1 MKTKIC
7 AVMILLLSTL
17 LTGCFA
23 EETTDEI
30 KIGMIRYLNASEEN
44 MNELIKK
51 IEQKNGENLSNYS
64 TVYYDTLNSM
74 EMGLNAGNIAE
85 MSTYRSVS
93 NYITGHNSALVPAPI
108 AFKLSDSF
116 CCAFRQEDSAL
127 RDDFDKA
134 LKSMI
139 DDGTLIT
146 LTSQYITNFSAGV
159 EPQAIDMPRLNGVQ
173 TIKIAVTGDLPPL
186 DLIKADG
193 TPAGFNT
200 AVLAE
205 ISKRINKNI
214 ELVSIE
220 SGARASAL
228 MSGVADVLFWARK
241 PDDNSDLPSD
251 IDQPDGIIFSTPY
264 FSDKITHLKL
274 K

>member
-1 MKTKIC
+1 M
-7 AVMILLLSTL
+7 LF
-17 LTGCFA
+17 TGCFS
-23 EETTDEI
+23 EEASDEI
-30 KIGMIRYLNASEEN
+30 KIGMIKYLNASEEN

-93 NYITGHNSALVPAPI
+93 NYITGHNSELVPAPI

-146 LTSQYITNFSAGV
+146 LTNQYVTNFSTGE

-173 TIKIAVTGDLPPL
+173 TIKVAVTGDLPPL

-228 MSGVADVLFWARK
+228 MSGVADVLFWARQ
-241 PDDNSDLPSD
+241 PDDNSDLPVD

>member
-1 MKTKIC
+1 MKNKFC
-7 AVMILLLSTL
+7 AVLILLLSTL
-17 LTGCFA
+17 FTGCYDD
-23 EETTDEI
+23 TSDEI
-30 KIGMIRYLNASEEN
+30 KIGMIKYLNASEEN

-51 IEQKNGENLSNYS
+51 IEQKNGENFSNYS
-64 TVYYDTLNSM
+64 TVYYDTLTSM
-74 EMGLNAGNIAE
+74 EMGLHAGNIVE

-93 NYITGHNSALVPAPI
+93 NYVTGRNSALVPAPI

-134 LKSMI
+134 LNSMI
-139 DDGTLIT
+139 SDGALIN
-146 LTSQYITNFSAGV
+146 LTSQYITKFSAGV
-159 EPQAIDMPRLNGVQ
+159 EPQAIEMPRFGGVQ
-173 TIKIAVTGDLPPL
+173 TVKVAVTGDLPPL

-205 ISKRINKNI
+205 ISRRINKNI
-214 ELVSIE
+214 ELVSID

-228 MSGVADVLFWARK
+228 MSGVADVLFWARR
-241 PDDNSDLPSD
+241 PDDNSDLPAN

-264 FSDKITHLKL
+264 FSDKIVHLKL
-274 K
+274 NQ

>member
-7 AVMILLLSTL
+7 AVIILLLSTF

-127 RDDFDKA
+127 RAF
-134 LKSMI
+134 LPHPYPLPLYIRIFRIPCTSI
-139 DDGTLIT
+139 VLCISYLLFTSFYIPLGYLI
-146 LTSQYITNFSAGV
+146 
-159 EPQAIDMPRLNGVQ
+159 
-173 TIKIAVTGDLPPL
+173 
-186 DLIKADG
+186 
-193 TPAGFNT
+193 
-200 AVLAE
+200 
-205 ISKRINKNI
+205 
-214 ELVSIE
+214 SI
-220 SGARASAL
+220 
-228 MSGVADVLFWARK
+228 
-241 PDDNSDLPSD
+241 
-251 IDQPDGIIFSTPY
+251 
-264 FSDKITHLKL
+264 
-274 K
+274 